1 MVVKRN
7 QIEQMIS
14 LKKLYLTNFQIGDQ
28 LDIGLQTVGK
38 YLEKY
43 MPNYKKYLINRIGRK
58 KIREIK
64 NKSNLERLRKK
75 YENKRITSQEACIVS
90 LCEPARNLYD
100 EYFDIQEIREKQYK
114 ITSAI
119 KEICIRLFK
128 INRSRSPKLILATAI
143 YLCTSLSLNPVS
155 ELLNISPSSI
165 CILLKLIKIKKNPKM
180 IAKCEN

>member
-14 LKKLYLTNFQIGDQ
+14 LKRQYLTNLQIGEQ
-28 LDIGLQTVGK
+28 LDIGIQTVGK

-43 MPNYKKYLINRIGRK
+43 MPDYKKYIINRIGKK

-64 NKSNLERLRKK
+64 NKNNLKRLRKK
-75 YENKRITSQEACIVS
+75 FENKRITSQEVCVVS
-90 LCEPARNLYD
+90 LCEPACNLYD
-100 EYFDIQEIREKQYK
+100 EYFDIQEIRDNQDK

-165 CILLKLIKIKKNPKM
+165 CILLKLIKIKKDWK
-180 IAKCEN
+180 KSH